1 MKTNSTGLIK
11 KISKAVYIPL
21 FAIAIG
27 GFLFGDFLISLAIWS
42 AGLAV
47 QSVPMFVEAGNEDGG
62 RQAYLLR
69 FAMSVV
75 AAAVL
80 GAWNELSFS
89 YDVRFNIV
97 VFCYAAIIL
106 SNCYD
111 SVNCFTEALI
121 AAVKGK

>member
-1 MKTNSTGLIK
+1 MKKNSTAIIK
-11 KISKAVYIPL
+11 KVSKAVYIPL
-21 FAIAIG
+21 FTVAIG
-27 GFLFGDFLISLAIWS
+27 GFLFGDLLISLAIWS

-47 QSVPMFVEAGNEDGG
+47 QSVPLFVEAGNEDGG

-69 FAMSVV
+69 FGMSVV

-106 SNCYD
+106 SNSYD
-111 SVNCFTEALI
+111 SVNRFTEVLI

>member
-1 MKTNSTGLIK
+1 MKKNSIAIIK
-11 KISKAVYIPL
+11 KVSKAVYIPL
-21 FAIAIG
+21 FTVAIG
-27 GFLFGDFLISLAIWS
+27 GFLFGDLLISLAIWS

-47 QSVPMFVEAGNEDGG
+47 QSVPLFVEAGNEDGG

-69 FAMSVV
+69 FGMSVV

-106 SNCYD
+106 SNSYD
-111 SVNCFTEALI
+111 SVNRFTEALI

>member
-1 MKTNSTGLIK
+1 MKKNSIEIIK

-21 FAIAIG
+21 FAIAIVG
-27 GFLFGDFLISLAIWS
+27 LLFGNFLISLAIWS

-47 QSVPMFVEAGNEDGG
+47 QSVPMFVEANNEDGG

-69 FAMSVV
+69 FAMAVV

-106 SNCYD
+106 SNSYD
-111 SVNCFTEALI
+111 SVNRFTESLI
-121 AAVKGK
+121 AAVRGK

>member
-1 MKTNSTGLIK
+1 MKKNSIAIIK
-11 KISKAVYIPL
+11 KVSKAVYIPL
-21 FAIAIG
+21 FTVAIG
-27 GFLFGDFLISLAIWS
+27 GFLFGDLLISLAIWS

-47 QSVPMFVEAGNEDGG
+47 QSVPLFVEAGNEDGG

-69 FAMSVV
+69 FGMSVV

-89 YDVRFNIV
+89 YDARFNIV

-106 SNCYD
+106 SNSYD
-111 SVNCFTEALI
+111 SVNRFTEALI

>member
-1 MKTNSTGLIK
+1 MKKNSTAIIK
-11 KISKAVYIPL
+11 KVRKAVYIPL

-47 QSVPMFVEAGNEDGG
+47 QSVPMVFEAGNVDGG

-69 FAMSVV
+69 FATAVV

-106 SNCYD
+106 SNSYD
-111 SVNCFTEALI
+111 SVNRFTEALI

>member
-1 MKTNSTGLIK
+1 MKKNSIEIIK

-21 FAIAIG
+21 FAIAIV
-27 GFLFGDFLISLAIWS
+27 GFLFGNFLISLAIWS

-47 QSVPMFVEAGNEDGG
+47 QSVPMFVEANNEDGG
-62 RQAYLLR
+62 RQAYLLG
-69 FAMSVV
+69 FAMAAV

-106 SNCYD
+106 SNSYD
-111 SVNCFTEALI
+111 SVNRFTESLI

>member
-1 MKTNSTGLIK
+1 MKKNSIEIIK

-21 FAIAIG
+21 FAIAIVG
-27 GFLFGDFLISLAIWS
+27 LLFGNFLISLAS

-47 QSVPMFVEAGNEDGG
+47 QSVPMFVEANNEDGG

-69 FAMSVV
+69 FAMAVV

-106 SNCYD
+106 SNSYD
-111 SVNCFTEALI
+111 SVNRFTEALI

>member
-1 MKTNSTGLIK
+1 MKKNSTEIIK
-11 KISKAVYIPL
+11 RLSKAVYIPL

-47 QSVPMFVEAGNEDGG
+47 QSVPMVFEAGNEDGG

-69 FAMSVV
+69 FATAVV

-80 GAWNELSFS
+80 CA
-89 YDVRFNIV
+89 
-97 VFCYAAIIL
+97 
-106 SNCYD
+106 
-111 SVNCFTEALI
+111 
-121 AAVKGK
+121 